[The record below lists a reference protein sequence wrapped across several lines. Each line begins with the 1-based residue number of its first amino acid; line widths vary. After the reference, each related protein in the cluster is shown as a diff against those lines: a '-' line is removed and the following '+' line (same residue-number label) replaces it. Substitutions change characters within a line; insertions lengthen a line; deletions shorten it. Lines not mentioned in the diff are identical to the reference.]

1 MIQISF
7 FHIEGAIIAYA
18 ESLQVAVAVEIT
30 PQLILCLISNRAYI
44 CIYVYNRAYI
54 HTHTLGHT
62 SLIQWKVHGL

>member
-44 CIYVYNRAYI
+44 CIYVYI